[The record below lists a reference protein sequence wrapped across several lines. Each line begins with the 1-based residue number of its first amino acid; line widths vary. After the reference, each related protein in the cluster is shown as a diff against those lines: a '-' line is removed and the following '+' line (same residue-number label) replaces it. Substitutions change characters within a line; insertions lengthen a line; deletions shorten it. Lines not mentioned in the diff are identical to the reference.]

1 MKTVIKFNGK
11 EYIEANNKYPRMIN
25 KSCKCGNPMYIP
37 IAVIVLG
44 IVEDC
49 AHCEAPTYPQHNHCA
64 AITESYKGL
73 IEDGG
78 EINLD

>member
-1 MKTVIKFNGK
+1 MTTTIIFNGK
-11 EYIEANNKYPRMIN
+11 EYIENNNKMPRMIN
-25 KSCKCGNPMYIP
+25 TTCKCGNPMNVP
-37 IAVIVLG
+37 IAVLVLG

-49 AHCEAPTYPQHNHCA
+49 AHCGKDYPAKAHCE

-78 EINLD
+78 DINLD